1 MPAIHIVPEDVR
13 QRASAHASTCSEWM
27 ARLEG
32 LKGQVENMLND
43 ELVLPQ
49 ASPAI
54 RDAYQQ
60 FTGSLTQAI
69 HGLENFGEAFT
80 SIAKGAEDFDAQV
93 AGNFNKK

>member
-13 QRASAHASTCSEWM
+13 QRAATHAATCQEWM
-27 ARLEG
+27 TRLG
-32 LKGQVENMLND
+32 SLKGQVESMLND

-54 RDAYQQ
+54 RDAYEQ

>member
-1 MPAIHIVPEDVR
+1 MPAIHIVPEEVR
-13 QRASAHASTCSEWM
+13 QRAQSHANTCSEWM
-27 ARLEG
+27 TRLTG
-32 LKGQVENMLND
+32 LKNEVENMLND

-60 FTGSLTQAI
+60 FTTSLTQAI

-80 SIAKGAEDFDAQV
+80 SIAKGAEDFDSQIA
-93 AGNFNKK
+93 ANFNKK